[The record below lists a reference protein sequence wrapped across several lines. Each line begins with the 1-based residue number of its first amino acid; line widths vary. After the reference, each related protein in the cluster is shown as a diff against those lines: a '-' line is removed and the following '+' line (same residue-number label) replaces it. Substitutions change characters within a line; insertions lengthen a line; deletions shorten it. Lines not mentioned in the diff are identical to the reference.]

1 MSHPRVPLYSS
12 LITFHSSLG
21 LGQLPQQHFQAIT
34 EFAIHAK
41 GRGRLIAAMDHAM
54 LAARVL
60 AIAIFVPRCVV
71 HQTAEGCV
79 MLVGDQIA
87 RSFPATDVA
96 SGVAPSRAR
105 QLALAAQEFQV
116 DWR

>member
-34 EFAIHAK
+34 EFAVDAER
-41 GRGRLIAAMDHAM
+41 GGRLVAAMDHAM

-71 HQTAEGCV
+71 HQTAEGRMV
-79 MLVGDQIA
+79 LIGDQIA
-87 RSFPATDVA
+87 RSFPATDVT
-96 SGVAPSRAR
+96 SGVAPSGSR
-105 QLALAAQEFQV
+105 QLALAAQ
-116 DWR
+116 